1 MQVGEIPHFDSG
13 SRAEV
18 QALCS
23 RVRDDL
29 DAVVSKAVRRIR
41 HELPEY
47 LVVAENE
54 HWEAVHEQLRRR
66 LEAVR
71 YDRPPETADLESAAR
86 LARARARQHV
96 QISSLIDAYHIGDS
110 EVWNALVRASDEAS
124 APELPRLASRM
135 MDSLHVLSSALTA
148 AHSEVTQSLQ
158 GHRITLIHRLVE
170 RLTNGVVDDEVRAIA
185 ETLRMPATASW
196 QVLVWAPPRSNAEVS
211 FELQRSITGL
221 GAQII
226 CAARGAHLVVLADES
241 SSTAVR
247 TYAES
252 HREGRWGIGM
262 LRQGLDGAAASLEDA
277 RLALDAAT
285 APRRV
290 SDFSDNWVLACVAA
304 HRDRLVP
311 LVADLVAVAREH
323 PHLADAVIAHW
334 ENSLSLAA
342 TAKALNMHA
351 NTLTYRLGRWRDLT
365 GLDARS
371 APTLLQSWIAA
382 QEARRP

>member
-1 MQVGEIPHFDSG
+1 MS
-13 SRAEV
+13 AEV

-23 RVRDDL
+23 RVRGDL
-29 DAVVSKAVRRIR
+29 DAVVSNAVERIR

-47 LVVAENE
+47 LVVTEDE

-71 YDRPPETADLESAAR
+71 YDRPPDAADLESAAR
-86 LARARARQHV
+86 LARARARQQV

-110 EVWNALVRASDEAS
+110 EVWNALVLASDEAS
-124 APELPRLASRM
+124 DPALPRLASRM
-135 MDSLHVLSSALTA
+135 MDSLHVISSALTA
-148 AHSEVTQSLQ
+148 AHSEVAQSLQ

-170 RLTNGVVDDEVRAIA
+170 RLTSGVVDEEVRAIVEA
-185 ETLRMPATASW
+185 LRMPAAARW
-196 QVLVWAPPRSNAEVS
+196 QAFVWAPPRSSAEVS

-226 CAARGAHLVVLADES
+226 CAARGAHLVVLAEES
-241 SSTAVR
+241 SATAVR
-247 TYAES
+247 AYAET
-252 HREGRWGIGM
+252 HTEGRWGAGM
-262 LRQGLDGAAASLEDA
+262 LRPGLDGAAASLEDA
-277 RLALDAAT
+277 RMAVDAAT

-290 SDFSDNWVLACVAA
+290 SDFSDNWVLACVTT

-311 LVADLVAVAREH
+311 VMAGLVGVAREH

-351 NTLTYRLGRWRDLT
+351 NTLTYRLSRWRDLT
-365 GLDARS
+365 GLDPRS
-371 APTLLQSWIAA
+371 APSLLQSCIAA
-382 QEARRP
+382 QEARRH

>member
-1 MQVGEIPHFDSG
+1 MQVGEIPHFGSG